1 MAAEGIGL
9 VYVIGTYPLLTT
21 TFIDREIELL
31 HRLGADVR
39 IFAMRRP
46 AADTPLSSLQRSL
59 SGAVTYLL
67 PVDWS
72 ELLAAHVSY
81 LLRSPRRYL
90 GTLGY
95 LLSRPHP
102 SVRARFK
109 TLLHFGEGVLA
120 AHMVRRRPFEELHAH
135 FADRA
140 ATIALVAGR
149 LLAKPYTLSIHAG
162 ADVFADP
169 ILLREKVAEARHV
182 VACTATVKGQV
193 AAIAGAGLGRKI
205 SPIFHGLDLA
215 RYIPG
220 RGQESDPP
228 VILAVGQLKERKG
241 FGLLIRASRLLRD
254 QGRRFRCRIVGEG
267 PQRQELEELIRAA
280 SLEDLVELC
289 GALPHEE
296 VVEQYRRATL
306 FVLPCI
312 RTRNGDMDGIPNAVA
327 EAMAMELPVVS
338 TDLPA
343 MRELVSDGVNG
354 VLVPEGHPAALAA
367 AMGRLLDRPDLR
379 EAMGRQGRRTV
390 RESFDVETNVRRLA
404 ETLWPR
410 WFPALDVAS

>member
-1 MAAEGIGL
+1 MSVEGIRL

-21 TFIDREIELL
+21 TFVDREIELL

-39 IFAMRRP
+39 ILAVRRP
-46 AADTPLSSLQRSL
+46 APDTPLSSLQRSL
-59 SGAVTYLL
+59 NGAVTYLL
-67 PVDWS
+67 PAAWS

-90 GTLGY
+90 GTLAY
-95 LLSRPHP
+95 LLRRTHT

-120 AHMVRRRPFEELHAH
+120 AHIVRGQPFEELHAH

-149 LLAKPYTLSIHAG
+149 LLGKPYSLSIHAG
-162 ADVFADP
+162 ADVFVGP
-169 ILLREKVAEARHV
+169 VLLREKVAQARHV
-182 VACTATVKGQV
+182 VACTATVKAEV
-193 AAIAGAGLGRKI
+193 VAIAGADLSRKI
-205 SPIFHGLDLA
+205 SPVFHGLDLG
-215 RYIPG
+215 RYIPRPG
-220 RGQESDPP
+220 PASDPP
-228 VILAVGQLKERKG
+228 VLLAVGQLKERKG
-241 FGLLIRASRLLRD
+241 FALLIRACRLLRD
-254 QGRRFRCRIVGEG
+254 DGRRFRCRIVGEG

-280 SLEDLVELC
+280 SLEDDVELC

-296 VVEQYRRATL
+296 VVEQYRHATL

-312 RTRNGDMDGIPNAVA
+312 RTREGDVDGIPNAVA
-327 EAMAMELPVVS
+327 EAMAMEVPVVS

-343 MRELVSDGVNG
+343 IRELVSDGVNG
-354 VLVPEGHPAALAA
+354 VLVPEGDPAALAA
-367 AMGRLLDRPDLR
+367 AMSRLLDRPGLR
-379 EAMGRQGRRTV
+379 EALGRQGRRTV
-390 RESFDVETNVRRLA
+390 MESFDVETNVRRFA

-410 WFPALDVAS
+410 WFPALEAAS